1 MRSTACRSHVSLC
14 SFKTCSVLAAQP
26 DWGVLWF
33 LFHFFFIS
41 LCLNYC
47 GQAALGHFS
56 LSLSLCSVVALCLSR
71 SDTLVTMSCYIDATA
86 DTIQLDYE
94 FHYFAIS
101 AKPSYWT
108 ASFACGD
115 FSGWWLSQNC
125 KAALSLWLFYAHT
138 CTNGHGSA
146 HRASSLVNDNW

>member
-26 DWGVLWF
+26 DRRALWF
-33 LFHFFFIS
+33 LFLFSLFLSVWITVAKQPLAIS
-41 LCLNYC
+41 L
-47 GQAALGHFS
+47 
-56 LSLSLCSVVALCLSR
+56 SVVALCLSR

-86 DTIQLDYE
+86 DIIQLDSE

-108 ASFACGD
+108 ASFASGD

-146 HRASSLVNDNW
+146 HRALSLVNDNW